1 MESNVLIPSAK
12 LVPEELQKIGK
23 LPPIIYPLNE
33 GLVFDYLYKQYRDR
47 VDDILI
53 ICHENADK
61 VHRRLKQFCGRS
73 LQILDLPELDDL
85 GHTIYYGLQQTERPV
100 IINFA
105 DTLVMDNICD
115 SEGDSFFYSE
125 SAPSETWT
133 FFEEQGG
140 VLTGIYDKTNAWM
153 KNTRKLFV
161 GVFQI
166 MDTLLF
172 RQCLESAFKQKELGM
187 SSFYFA
193 LKLYSQARPL
203 KAIYTDNW
211 FDIGHAD
218 RYFHSK
224 VEVQAREFN
233 HIRIDRER
241 GILRKNSDDR
251 EKFIGEVLW
260 YLKLPTDVEYVR
272 PRIFT
277 YSTQYTNPFIEMEY
291 YSYHTLHELFLYGD
305 IAAWQWQDIFERIRF
320 ILKDFRRYWVE
331 GEGIRRSLEE
341 VYLHKTLNR
350 LDLLKNDAAFVSFF
364 ENPMQINGTTY
375 HSLDEICEILKKTI
389 PSLLYDID
397 SFSIIH
403 GDLCFANIM
412 VDNNFQ
418 FIKVIDPRGR
428 FGEYDIYGDPR
439 YELAK
444 LFHSVEGKYDYIIQ
458 DLMNVECEPEKA
470 VLAYRIYERQRD
482 FDLAGIFR
490 QVFREEIGGDLQ
502 KIELIEALLFLSMI
516 PLHGESRKHQYAML
530 GTGIEILARVID
542 IKVQAVVEA
551 GDCSGREKEG
561 TADV

>member
-47 VDDILI
+47 VDSILI

-61 VHRRLKQFCGRS
+61 VHRRLKSYCGS
-73 LQILDLPELDDL
+73 SMQIVDLPKLDDL
-85 GHTIYYGLQQTERPV
+85 GHTIYYGIQQIDRPV

-105 DTLVMDNICD
+105 DTLVMDNIYD

-125 SAPSETWT
+125 SVPSETWT
-133 FFEEQGG
+133 FFEEKDG

-166 MDTLLF
+166 MDSVLF
-172 RQCLESAFKQKELGM
+172 RQCLESAFNREDLEM

-193 LKLYSQARPL
+193 LKLYSQTRPL
-203 KAIYTDNW
+203 KAIYTNNW

-233 HIRIDRER
+233 HIQIDRER
-241 GILRKNSDDR
+241 GILRKTSDDR

-260 YLKLPTDVEYVR
+260 YLKLPTDVEYAR
-272 PRIFT
+272 PRVFT
-277 YSTQYTNPFIEMEY
+277 YSTQYITPFIEMEY

-320 ILKDFRRYWVE
+320 ILKDFRRYRVD

-341 VYLHKTLNR
+341 VYLNKTLKR
-350 LDLLKNDAAFVSFF
+350 LGTLAGDAAFSVFF
-364 ENPMQINGTTY
+364 ENPMRINGIAY
-375 HSLDEICEILKKTI
+375 RSLNEICGLLEKMI
-389 PSLLYDID
+389 PSMLYDVD
-397 SFSIIH
+397 TFCIIH

-418 FIKVIDPRGR
+418 FIKVIDPRGK

-458 DLMNVECEPEKA
+458 DLMNVECEPERGI
-470 VLAYRIYERQRD
+470 LEYRIYERQRD

-490 QVFREEIGGDLQ
+490 QVFREEIGDDLR

-530 GTGIEILARVID
+530 GTGIEILAKVID
-542 IKVQAVVEA
+542 IKAQADAEN
-551 GDCSGREKEG
+551 GCCSGREKEG

>member
-1 MESNVLIPSAK
+1 MNVLIPSAK
-12 LVPEELQKIGK
+12 LVPEELQRIGK
-23 LPPIIYPLNE
+23 LPPIIYPMNE
-33 GLVFDYLYKQYRDR
+33 GIVFDYLFKQYADR
-47 VDDILI
+47 TEKMVIV
-53 ICHENADK
+53 CYENADK
-61 VHRRLKQFCGRS
+61 VHRRLKPYSGNHVQV
-73 LQILDLPELDDL
+73 LDLPELQDL
-85 GHTIYYGLQQTERPV
+85 GHTVYYGLQQIDGSV

-105 DTLVMDNICD
+105 DTLVMDSIYDFKEDC
-115 SEGDSFFYSE
+115 FFYSE
-125 SAPSETWT
+125 SAPSDTWS

-140 VLTGIYDKTNAWM
+140 ILTGIYDKTNAWM

-166 MDTLLF
+166 MDSVLF
-172 RQCLESAFKQKELGM
+172 RQCLESAFNEEELGM

-193 LKLYSQARPL
+193 LKLYSQTRPL
-203 KAIYTDNW
+203 KAIRTDNW

-233 HIRIDRER
+233 HIRIDQKR
-241 GILRKNSDDR
+241 GILRKTSDDR

-260 YLKLPTDVEYVR
+260 YLKLPADIEYVR

-277 YSTQYTNPFIEMEY
+277 YSTKYMDPFIEMEY

-320 ILKDFRRYWVE
+320 ILKDFRRYRVE
-331 GEGIRRSLEE
+331 GDGIKRSLED
-341 VYLHKTLNR
+341 VYLHKTLKR
-350 LDLLKNDAAFVSFF
+350 LERLSEDASFRAFFTNS
-364 ENPMQINGTTY
+364 MWINGIEY
-375 HSLDEICEILKKTI
+375 RSLDEICGILKSKI
-389 PSLLYDID
+389 PSFLYDVD
-397 SFSIIH
+397 SFCIIH

-412 VDNNFQ
+412 VDSNFQ
-418 FIKVIDPRGR
+418 FIKVIDPRGK

-458 DLMNVECEPEKA
+458 DLMNVECEPERA
-470 VLAYRIYERQRD
+470 ILNYRIYERQRN
-482 FDLAGIFR
+482 FDLLEIFR
-490 QVFREEIGGDLQ
+490 QVFRDEIGDDL
-502 KIELIEALLFLSMI
+502 KRIELIEALLFLSMI

-542 IKVQAVVEA
+542 IEVQKAEA
-551 GDCSGREKEG
+551 N
-561 TADV
+561 T

>member
-1 MESNVLIPSAK
+1 MNILIPSAT

-33 GLVFDYLYKQYRDR
+33 GIVFDYLYKQYISRAEEM
-47 VDDILI
+47 II

-61 VHRRLKQFCGRS
+61 VHRRLTPYWGRQVRFLS
-73 LQILDLPELDDL
+73 LPELGDL
-85 GHTIYYGLQQTERPV
+85 GHTIYYGLKKMKGPV

-105 DTLVMDNICD
+105 DTLVMDDVCGA
-115 SEGDSFFYSE
+115 EGDSFFYSE

-166 MDTLLF
+166 MDSVLF
-172 RQCLESAFKQKELGM
+172 RQCLESAFSQEEPGM
-187 SSFYFA
+187 GSFYFA
-193 LKLYSQARPL
+193 LKLYSQTRPL
-203 KAIYTDNW
+203 KAVYTDNW

-241 GILRKNSDDR
+241 GILRKTSDDR

-260 YLKLPTDVEYVR
+260 YLKLPADVEYVR

-277 YSTQYTNPFIEMEY
+277 YSTRYTDPFIEMEY

-320 ILKDFRRYWVE
+320 ILKDFRRYRVD
-331 GEGIRRSLEE
+331 GEGIGRSLEE
-341 VYLHKTLNR
+341 VYRNKTLKR
-350 LDLLKNDAAFVSFF
+350 LGTLAGDAAFSAFF
-364 ENPMQINGTTY
+364 ENPMRINGTAY
-375 HSLDEICEILKKTI
+375 RSLNEICGLLEKMI
-389 PSLLYDID
+389 PSMLYDVD
-397 SFSIIH
+397 TFCIIH

-418 FIKVIDPRGR
+418 FIKVIDPRGK

-482 FDLAGIFR
+482 FDLVGIFR
-490 QVFREEIGGDLQ
+490 QVFREEIGDDLQ